1 MIYTQTMNT
10 EISFHIER
18 MQTAIEEA
26 QKAFSLGE
34 VPVGAVLVDA
44 EGRILARDGNRTI
57 STADPTAHAE
67 IRVLRQAAR
76 LLGNYRL
83 LNTVLYVTIEPCVM
97 CMGAL
102 IHARVRQIVYGAPD
116 PRWGACGSLYDF
128 SVDVRFNHHPVV
140 IGGILEES
148 CRKMMQD
155 FFRERRNPADI
166 TR

>member
-1 MIYTQTMNT
+1 MNPET
-10 EISFHIER
+10 SFSIEW
-18 MQTAIEEA
+18 MHTAIEEA
-26 QKAFSLGE
+26 EKAFRLGE

-44 EGRILARDGNRTI
+44 ESRILAQDGNRTI
-57 STADPTAHAE
+57 ASLDPTAHAE

-83 LNTVLYVTIEPCVM
+83 LNTTLYVTIEPCVM

-102 IHARVRQIVYGAPD
+102 IHARVQRIVYGAPD

-128 SVDVRFNHHPVV
+128 SVDTRFNHHPAVF
-140 IGGILEES
+140 GGILEEP
-148 CRKMMQD
+148 CRRLMQD
-155 FFRERRNPADI
+155 FFRERRNAVDI

>member
-1 MIYTQTMNT
+1 MTPET
-10 EISFHIER
+10 SFHIER
-18 MQTAIEEA
+18 MQTALEEA
-26 QKAFSLGE
+26 KKAFSIGE

-44 EGRILARDGNRTI
+44 DGRMLTQDGNRTI
-57 STADPTAHAE
+57 STSDPTAHAE

-83 LNTVLYVTIEPCVM
+83 LNTTLYVTIEPCIM

-102 IHARVRQIVYGAPD
+102 IHARVHTIVYGAPD

-128 SVDVRFNHHPVV
+128 SVDARFNHHPVV
-140 IGGILEES
+140 LGGILEEP
-148 CRKMMQD
+148 CRRLMQE
-155 FFRERRNPADI
+155 FFRERRNAADI